1 MQSSLRLSGPVM
13 ATEDGTLGAA
23 SLKEEAMQQG
33 RSDFQSI
40 PSTHFNLNPP
50 LHDGIDI
57 SATVPAAVKLMKV
70 FLQRFFHKTLL
81 DDHRSL
87 VKLAWRALPVNA
99 EFHSY

>member
-1 MQSSLRLSGPVM
+1 MKSSLRLSGPVM

-57 SATVPAAVKLMKV
+57 TATVHGL
-70 FLQRFFHKTLL
+70 FFSASSIKCYERIIEVLL
-81 DDHRSL
+81 G
-87 VKLAWRALPVNA
+87 
-99 EFHSY
+99 